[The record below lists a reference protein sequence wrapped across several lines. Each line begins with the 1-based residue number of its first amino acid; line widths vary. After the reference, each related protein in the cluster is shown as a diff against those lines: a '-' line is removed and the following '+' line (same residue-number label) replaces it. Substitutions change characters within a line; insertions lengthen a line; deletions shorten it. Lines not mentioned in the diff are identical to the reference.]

1 MGVALSV
8 ERVSK
13 QYRIYARPGDRLAE
27 SLTRG
32 RLKRHR
38 EFWALREV
46 SFEVEAGTTTGVIGP
61 NGCGKSTLLQIIAG
75 TLEPTAGSVWREG
88 RVAALLELGAGF
100 DPEFTGTENVYMNAA
115 LMGLSRR
122 ETDRLFPDI
131 ERFAEIGQFMS
142 QPVKTYSS
150 GMFVRLAFA
159 VASNVEPDILIIDE
173 ALAVG
178 DAVFQHRCLRRI
190 KEIQERGSTVL
201 FVSHDAAAVRALCSR
216 AILLG
221 SGRVLNDGPPS
232 EVLNH
237 YQKIVMEREQA
248 YEEEEAKSEEAGEDE
263 AGGGEALT
271 PLRYDY
277 RHGDGTAEIVGAEL
291 LDASRRQAGVVE
303 SGAPLTLRVR
313 ARFNRDADDAVVGFL
328 VNDSRGV
335 HAYGTNTKEQQIDLG
350 GLRRGEVI
358 EVSFAFDC
366 WLGLDQ
372 FSVSLAVHSLEGVSY
387 DWLDG
392 ALFFRVTSPV
402 LIEGVAN
409 LNASATARRVGLQ
422 NADFGLRIE
431 EGVADG
437 NSRRKPDREGGR
449 LN

>member
-1 MGVALSV
+1 MGLALSV
-8 ERVSK
+8 EGVSK

-32 RLKRHR
+32 RVKRHR
-38 EFWALREV
+38 EFWALRDI

-75 TLEPTAGSVWREG
+75 TLEPTTGSVWREG

-100 DPEFTGTENVYMNAA
+100 DPEFTGAENVYMNAA

-122 ETDRLFPDI
+122 ETERLFPDI
-131 ERFAEIGQFMS
+131 ERFAEIGQFMQ

-190 KEIQERGSTVL
+190 KEIQERGATVL

-221 SGRVLNDGPPS
+221 AGRVLNDGPPS

-248 YEEEEAKSEEAGEDE
+248 YEEESAKSDEGEELDAGDE
-263 AGGGEALT
+263 GIET
-271 PLRYDY
+271 QIRYDY

-303 SGAPLTLRVR
+303 SGSPLTLRVR
-313 ARFNRDADDAVVGFL
+313 ARFNRDTDDAVFGFL

-350 GLRRGEVI
+350 LLRRGETV

-372 FSVSLAVHSLEGVSY
+372 FSVSLAVHSRAGVSY

-409 LNASATARRVGLQ
+409 LNASATARRVGMR
-422 NADFGLRIE
+422 NADIGLRIE
-431 EGVADG
+431 EEA
-437 NSRRKPDREGGR
+437 RT
-449 LN
+449 